1 MERVNSMRAILIVW
15 TIVGVF
21 PQVFG
26 QSPQFVSQN
35 HSLARNNSST
45 TTSAAAKDS
54 DLATLHCIPLWGEK
68 SKSVQQKK
76 EDAAFLKAC
85 DQNFETRSEASRF
98 FAERGWE
105 YISEG
110 ELDTACYRF
119 NLAHLLDEKNSD
131 AYWGLGVVCHQKGDG
146 SQAIRMLSKGVLY
159 DSSNSILLDDLATL
173 YIGQF
178 QQTKNSEDLN
188 QAFTLL
194 NRSATIDTTN
204 GTTFMKL
211 ALAEYLR
218 NDFDKSWEYLHKC
231 RQIDVQVL
239 DFNFIEQLASQKA
252 DPHGV
257 FNKGKE

>member
-26 QSPQFVSQN
+26 QASQFVSQTR
-35 HSLARNNSST
+35 SLTQNNTSTSST
-45 TTSAAAKDS
+45 VAKDS
-54 DLATLHCIPLWGEK
+54 DLATLHCVPLWGEK
-68 SKSVQQKK
+68 AKTTQQKK
-76 EDAAFLKAC
+76 EDVAFLNAC
-85 DQNFETRSEASRF
+85 DQSFASRNEASRF

-105 YISEG
+105 YIAEG

-119 NLAHLLDEKNSD
+119 NLAQLLDKNNSD
-131 AYWGLGVVCHQKGDG
+131 AYWGLGVVCHQKGNG
-146 SQAIRMLSKGVLY
+146 REAIRMLSKGVHC
-159 DSSNSILLDDLATL
+159 DSSNSVLLDDLATL
-173 YIGQF
+173 YIGQY
-178 QQTKNSEDLN
+178 QQTNDSEDLH

-194 NRSATIDTTN
+194 NRSANIDTSN

-231 RQIDVQVL
+231 RQVDVQVL
-239 DFNFIEQLASQKA
+239 DFNFIEQLVAQKS
-252 DPHGV
+252 DPHGI